1 MAEVSRKRTLKQFFG
16 GSSEEVGNAASSAN
30 TKSQGKG
37 KSKEPLA
44 AQSTNRI
51 VQVKEDALD

>member
-16 GSSEEVGNAASSAN
+16 GSSEEAGNAASLAN

-37 KSKEPLA
+37 KGKEPFA
-44 AQSTNRI
+44 A
-51 VQVKEDALD
+51 